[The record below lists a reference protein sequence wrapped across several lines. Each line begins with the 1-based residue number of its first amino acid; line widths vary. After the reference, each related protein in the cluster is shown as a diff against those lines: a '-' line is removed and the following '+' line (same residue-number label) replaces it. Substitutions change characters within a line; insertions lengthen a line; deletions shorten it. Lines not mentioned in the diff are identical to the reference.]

1 MAVLCAREIHDGERI
16 GVGVESPIPLVGALL
31 ARTLSAP
38 GVIIGSRGVP
48 GGARLVGSH
57 EFTQLAQSGKI
68 DLFFLAAA
76 QVDAQ
81 ANINLQYIIEN
92 GRRKRFFGAFAAPI
106 YYAVARRT
114 VLYRVEHSPRVLVNA
129 VDCITATGWA
139 AARERRLGGP
149 TKIITGRAV
158 LRVDHERRTIELES
172 FHPGETLATVQAATG
187 FELVIPDDVRETP
200 PPTEAE
206 KRALREHVY
215 PALSP
220 AAVPW
225 LIAS

>member
-16 GVGVESPIPLVGALL
+16 GVGVESPIPVVGALL
-31 ARTLSAP
+31 ARMLSAP

-48 GGARLVGSH
+48 AGARLVGSH

-68 DLFFLAAA
+68 DLFFLAAV

-81 ANINLQYIIEN
+81 ANINLQYIVED
-92 GRRKRFFGAFAAPI
+92 GRRKRFLGAFAAPI

-114 VLYRVEHSPRVLVNA
+114 VLYRAEHSPRVFVKA
-129 VDCITATGWA
+129 VDCVTAAGWPA
-139 AARERRLGGP
+139 PRERRLGGP
-149 TKIITGRAV
+149 SKIITGRAV
-158 LRVDHERRTIELES
+158 LRVDHERRAIELES
-172 FHPGETLATVQAATG
+172 FHPGETPASVQAVTG
-187 FELVIPDDVRETP
+187 FALAIPDDVHETP

-206 KRALREHVY
+206 TRALHEHVY
-215 PALSP
+215 PALGT

-225 LIAS
+225 LAAN